1 MQTVWTRQGASAIGM
16 QPVTMMHHRTTDG
29 RMVVSTYGSGVFE
42 SYVNSLNPTT
52 RLKENKFHDVVV
64 YPNPSSNYIWI
75 KGLPNETNIR
85 FEIYNLQGA
94 KVKQGNVV
102 SSDGIDVQELLEG
115 MYILKLQ
122 IQGNW
127 LSKTIS
133 IK

>member
-1 MQTVWTRQGASAIGM
+1 M

-52 RLKENKFHDVVV
+52 SIKENKLNDFVV
-64 YPNPSSNYIWI
+64 YPNPTTNYIWF
-75 KGLPNETNIR
+75 KGLSNETNIR

-94 KVKQGNVV
+94 KVKQGNIV
-102 SSDGIDVQELLEG
+102 SNEGIDVQELPEG

-122 IQGNW
+122 IHGKW